1 MDTRHPVRLQACRL
15 PLSHGSA
22 TAAESRHLCTWEDR
36 GSATAGTSQS
46 QETPRR
52 RLGVQSGWLWR
63 PREPPS
69 GTRCFQAPHMALS
82 LR

>member
-46 QETPRR
+46 QETPT
-52 RLGVQSGWLWR
+52 VGWGYR
-63 PREPPS
+63 AAGCGDP
-69 GTRCFQAPHMALS
+69 GS
-82 LR
+82 LRLVPGVSKPPTWP